1 MSWHIFILLCD
12 KGHADGSVHL
22 KINSVSPNYQNTK
35 KKKSPTPF
43 YLISLVSMMKHRK
56 NTNKIDYILNGSSW
70 KLFLEGKYEGG
81 ETRDLANG
89 VYHTVILGITEYF
102 EHSRFNLCI

>member
-1 MSWHIFILLCD
+1 MQTDPYTSRLILSRLTT
-12 KGHADGSVHL
+12 
-22 KINSVSPNYQNTK
+22 KIQK

>member
-1 MSWHIFILLCD
+1 MQADPYTSRLILSRLTT
-12 KGHADGSVHL
+12 
-22 KINSVSPNYQNTK
+22 KIQK
-35 KKKSPTPF
+35 KKKSPTLF

-56 NTNKIDYILNGSSW
+56 NTNKIDILNRSSW

-81 ETRDLANG
+81 ETRDLASG

-102 EHSRFNLCI
+102 EHPRFNLCI